1 VPLSHFSELLPA
13 APWLLPF
20 LTLPRLARR
29 TPNLSDVPRSSE
41 GLVSIIIPARNESR
55 TISTV
60 IQSVL
65 ESTYQPFEVLVVDDR
80 STDDTASIVRGFAS
94 DARLRLLSGEELPPG
109 WYGKPWACFQGYRA
123 SRGDLLLFTDADTR
137 HYPELLERAVGAL
150 LTQRAD
156 LVTVAPL
163 QRCITFWERIV
174 MPQIWYLL
182 ALRYTPPSVNR
193 ARRGRDVIAN
203 GQFILTR
210 RTAYETAGTHA
221 AVRHEVAED
230 LALAQTYLGNGLKLH
245 FAFAERL
252 METRMYEG
260 LSSLIEGWSK
270 NIYLGGRRSF
280 PNEPFQRALVPAML
294 ITAMVFW
301 LVPPT
306 LLAWTAAEGSALVS
320 AAAPAVGLSS
330 VFWMLICFGM
340 RIPPLYGLGYP
351 LGALMALF
359 IVLRSTWRGSRTV
372 EWRGRVYGQS
382 KRDNGGEQ

>member
-1 VPLSHFSELLPA
+1 M
-13 APWLLPF
+13 
-20 LTLPRLARR
+20 
-29 TPNLSDVPRSSE
+29 
-41 GLVSIIIPARNESR
+41 VSIIIPARNESR
-55 TISTV
+55 TIPTV
-60 IQSVL
+60 TQSVL

-80 STDDTASIVRGFAS
+80 STDDTASTVRGFAA

-137 HYPELLERAVGAL
+137 HHPELLERAVGAL

-182 ALRYTPPSVNR
+182 ALRYTPPGVNR

-203 GQFILTR
+203 GQFILTS
-210 RTAYETAGTHA
+210 RTAYEAAGTHD

-230 LALAQTYLGNGLKLH
+230 LALAQTYVGKGLKLH

-280 PNEPFQRALVPAML
+280 PDEPVQRALVPAML
-294 ITAMVFW
+294 ISAMVFW
-301 LVPPT
+301 LAPPT
-306 LLAWTAAEGSALVS
+306 LLAWTAAEGSPLVS
-320 AAAPAVGLSS
+320 AAALAMGLSS

-340 RIPPLYGLGYP
+340 QIPPLYGLGYP
-351 LGALMALF
+351 LGAAMALF
-359 IVLRSTWRGSRTV
+359 IVLRSTWRGSRRV

-382 KRDNGGEQ
+382 RMDNMGEQ